1 MDCNFLSSLFLDFY
15 CIFDFMITFN
25 SIFLLILLITFAFLN
40 IFFLFYQN
48 QEAKLFFPVPEL
60 LNQQS
65 WLSHEKIEIRRLKI
79 EVCLAQ

>member
-1 MDCNFLSSLFLDFY
+1 
-15 CIFDFMITFN
+15 MITFN

-65 WLSHEKIEIRRLKI
+65 WLSHEKIEIRRLQI